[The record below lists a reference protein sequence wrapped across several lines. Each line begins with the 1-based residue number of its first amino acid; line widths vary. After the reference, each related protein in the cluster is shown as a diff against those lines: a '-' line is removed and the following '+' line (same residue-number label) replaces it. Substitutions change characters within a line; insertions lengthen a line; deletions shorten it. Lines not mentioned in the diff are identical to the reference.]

1 MTDTSN
7 IATHDQFFARLR
19 AERERLRLTQPA
31 AAKRLEIP
39 FATYRSYESGRSEPP
54 ISFLARMTNAG
65 MDSLFVAIGRS
76 FGDRK
81 GDVVDWVLLREIIQ
95 IVCSWSASRPR
106 QLDPDETIR
115 YVETAYRCASKLG
128 SDAQAVMLNE
138 LRVA

>member
-1 MTDTSN
+1 
-7 IATHDQFFARLR
+7 
-19 AERERLRLTQPA
+19 
-31 AAKRLEIP
+31 
-39 FATYRSYESGRSEPP
+39 
-54 ISFLARMTNAG
+54 MTNAG

-115 YVETAYRCASKLG
+115 YVETVYRCASKLG
-128 SDAQAVMLNE
+128 SDAQAEMLNE
-138 LRVA
+138 LHVA